1 MNLIIVIGIL
11 GFWTLIRAIKKM
23 KEEDDVAFMNYNF
36 GNDLPT
42 FIFYPAV
49 FVCELAKAIILPS
62 LVFLVIYLHWFC

>member
-23 KEEDDVAFMNYNF
+23 KEEEEVAFMNYNF
-36 GNDLPT
+36 GNDLPA

-49 FVCELAKAIILPS
+49 FACELAKAIILPS
-62 LVFLVIYLHWFC
+62 LVFLIIYLHWFC